1 MHSVS
6 FSKTGGPEVLEYKE
20 LKLKDPKSGEVLIKH
35 SAIGLNFIDTYHRS
49 GLYPVPLPS
58 GIGLEGAG
66 VIEKVGPDVSNF
78 KEGDKVAYAAA
89 PLGSYSSHRIYP
101 TKNLVKVPEGIDLNI
116 VACLMTKGLTT
127 FYLLHKTYEVKKGQT
142 ILFHAAAGG
151 VGQIFCQWAKSLG
164 CKVIGTVGSDE
175 KIELAKKY
183 GCDEVINYSKE
194 NFKDRVM
201 EITNNEGLP
210 VVYDGVGK
218 VTLENSLGCLKMRGM
233 MVSFG
238 NASGKLDPVDVG
250 KLIAPKGLYLTRPSI
265 AHYTATREELDE
277 ASQMLFEMVK
287 SGKVKV
293 EIFKKY
299 NDKRFKY
306 FLADK
311 HTVLYEA
318 RNLAIKQTKGEFVAF
333 LDTDDIWFKEKS
345 IKIRN
350 ALTNSN
356 RNFSPCNVCDVDGTL
371 MGKKNAQYFK

>member
-1 MHSVS
+1 MYSIN
-6 FSKTGGPEVLEYKE
+6 FSKTGGPEVLKYE
-20 LKLKDPKSGEVLIKH
+20 KLYITEPKKNEVLIKH

-66 VIEKVGPDVSNF
+66 VIEKVGPGVKNF

-89 PLGSYSSHRIYP
+89 PLGSYSTHRIYP
-101 TKNLVKVPEGIDLNI
+101 TKNLVKVPDGIDLEI

-127 FYLLHKTYEVKKGQT
+127 FYLLHKTYPVKKGQT
-142 ILFHAAAGG
+142 VLFHAAAGG

-175 KIELAKKY
+175 KIKLAKKF
-183 GCDEVINYSKE
+183 GCDEVINYNKE
-194 NFKDRVM
+194 NFKDKVL
-201 EITNNEGLP
+201 ELTDNVGLP

-218 VTLENSLGCLKMRGM
+218 NTLEDSLGCLKMRGT

-265 AHYTATREELDE
+265 AHYTSTREELDE
-277 ASQMLFEMVK
+277 ASNKLFEMVK
-287 SGKVKV
+287 SGALKV

-299 NDKRFKY
+299 ALKDASIAHQDLEGRKI
-306 FLADK
+306 LGP
-311 HTVLYEA
+311 
-318 RNLAIKQTKGEFVAF
+318 AIIT
-333 LDTDDIWFKEKS
+333 
-345 IKIRN
+345 
-350 ALTNSN
+350 
-356 RNFSPCNVCDVDGTL
+356 P
-371 MGKKNAQYFK
+371 